1 MDVVAGR
8 RAGCRTIMVGP
19 EARTADTLP
28 EDRRPDFAVENLL
41 LAARI
46 ILAESSPGSRPGVG
60 GGHELAEVTR

>member
-1 MDVVAGR
+1 
-8 RAGCRTIMVGP
+8 MVGP